1 MVWARLTSTS
11 RLRRLPLK
19 ALGAAAVLA
28 VSSYLLF
35 CWFLLV
41 GGDRWLTFQP
51 DPRRFAPEAA
61 RLSGVTE
68 RIIETPDGER
78 LVAWRAKAREGQPT
92 ILYFHGNG
100 EPLIYRSGRI
110 ASFQAQGYGVFM
122 IAYRGYSGS
131 TGKPTEEAIIADAR
145 FAYQLLQAEGVEPSN
160 IVIYGESL
168 GTSVAVQVAQQLPVL
183 GVILEAPF
191 TSMVDAWRQFVP
203 LVPVRALLRDK
214 FESDRAIGALRAPLL
229 ILHGRQDRLV
239 GFELGRR
246 LFDLAPDPKRFEEF
260 PEARHTNL
268 YNYNAIA
275 AVRRF
280 IDDVRAG
287 RLASR

>member
-1 MVWARLTSTS
+1 MVSRTVISRVPRLA
-11 RLRRLPLK
+11 LRT
-19 ALGAAAVLA
+19 LGAAAVLFISA
-28 VSSYLLF
+28 YLLF
-35 CWFLLV
+35 CWFLLI
-41 GGDRWLTFQP
+41 GGERWLTYQP

-78 LVAWRAKAREGQPT
+78 LVAWQAKARDGQPT

-100 EPLIYRSGRI
+100 ESLIYRSGRI

-131 TGKPTEEAIIADAR
+131 TGKPSEDAIISDAKL
-145 FAYQLLQAEGVEPSN
+145 ASQLLRAQGVEPSD

-168 GTSVAVQVAQQLPVL
+168 GTSVAVQVAQRQPVL
-183 GVILEAPF
+183 AVILEAPF

-203 LVPVRALLRDK
+203 LVPVRLLLHDK
-214 FESDRAIGALRAPLL
+214 FESDRAIGELRAPLL
-229 ILHGRQDRLV
+229 VMHGRKDRLV
-239 GFELGRR
+239 GFELGQR
-246 LFDLAPDPKRFEEF
+246 LFELAPEPKRLEVF
-260 PEARHTNL
+260 PEAGHANL
-268 YNYNAIA
+268 YNYNAIT
-275 AVRRF
+275 AVRKF

-287 RLASR
+287 RLAAK